1 VNHAFPLHTGQSI
14 ACLLY
19 KKILFSLQKFKSS
32 NNYLSGMYNKH
43 PHPST
48 RTCSRPLNHASF
60 LPRIQFHWT
69 NCVTRR
75 SVGIS
80 FDVQLPLTCHGLIR
94 FLIYVINNLIKMWH
108 LMHECLLINQFIY
121 LFIYLFLELYI
132 HIWQHPVLESCQG
145 SYFKATFLHRVNTS
159 RAVVRLVNIFNS
171 LTYN

>member
-1 VNHAFPLHTGQSI
+1 MNHAFPLHTGQSI

-19 KKILFSLQKFKSS
+19 KKILFSLQKYK
-32 NNYLSGMYNKH
+32 NRLIIIYQECIT
-43 PHPST
+43 ST
-48 RTCSRPLNHASF
+48 PTRACSRPLNHASF